1 MQQMQSDPAEMLGTL
16 GRAWGWVLFFGIV
29 TLLLGIVIVA
39 DPSQS
44 VVFVAVMVGIW
55 FIVAGIFRLVG
66 SFTSDAEGHR
76 IWGIVIGLLSLL
88 LGVYLCRHLNITI
101 AILPVFV
108 GLLWILQGVAEFF
121 GAVAN
126 HDMPARG
133 WTMFMG
139 IVSLVAGIVVVS
151 WPIQSIT
158 TLAWVL
164 GIFLVIYGV
173 MGIIAAFQ
181 VKGMARRAGVA

>member
-1 MQQMQSDPAEMLGTL
+1 MQQMQNDPAEMLGTL

-44 VVFVAVMVGIW
+44 VVFVAVMIGIW
-55 FIVAGIFRLVG
+55 FIVAGLFRLVA
-66 SFTSDAEGHR
+66 SFTSEAEGHR
-76 IWGIVIGLLSLL
+76 IWWISLGLLSLL

-108 GLLWILQGVAEFF
+108 GLLWIIQGVVEFF
-121 GAVAN
+121 GAIAN
-126 HDMPARG
+126 REMPARG
-133 WTMFMG
+133 WSMFMG
-139 IVSLVAGIVVVS
+139 IVSLIAGIIVVS

-173 MGIIAAFQ
+173 MGIISAFQ
-181 VKGMARRAGVA
+181 VKNLAQRAGVA